1 MTDARDNMQKLTPF
15 ERELLVRLLRN
26 PFTRLKD
33 LMNRRQI
40 MRLVYTLTPD
50 ADNLSR
56 LSLFNALG
64 YIDITDIE
72 SLELEGETDYEILR
86 HWQQHP
92 SATYDETASAI
103 MYTYST
109 VMVRGARLF
118 HQVGCPPV
126 AGRDLARLRLYNHL
140 GWLDRDM
147 MDADI
152 QWLQSPD
159 TSSPL
164 FPRGITL
171 AKRDVLYHLY
181 MNPFASRRDIV
192 ELAGCNL
199 SMYDYSVRTVF
210 GTTSRIAIFTTL
222 GYINIGYVTKK
233 QWGSQFDIVSDWKSH
248 PGDSL
253 KTVADRLGIS
263 ESAINSAVHRMY
275 ERNGYDQMPLA
286 RSNFKQLAFY
296 WWMHWFDVPRLQSDA
311 QQQYSQF

>member
-72 SLELEGETDYEILR
+72 SLELDGETDYEILR

-118 HQVGCPPV
+118 HQVGCSPV
-126 AGRDLARLRLYNHL
+126 AGRDQARLRLYNHL

-152 QWLQSPD
+152 QWLQSAD

-233 QWGSQFDIVSDWKSH
+233 QWGSQFDIVSDWKAH

-253 KTVADRLGIS
+253 KTVADRLGVS

-311 QQQYSQF
+311 QQQYLQF